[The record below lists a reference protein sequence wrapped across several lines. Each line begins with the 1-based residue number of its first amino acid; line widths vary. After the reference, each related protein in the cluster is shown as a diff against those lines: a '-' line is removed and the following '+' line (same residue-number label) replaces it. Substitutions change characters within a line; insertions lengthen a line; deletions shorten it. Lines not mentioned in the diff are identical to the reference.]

1 MIPSIHYTLDNFD
14 EANIWDN
21 FWDESKYW
29 KSQPHLTNM
38 RRINSMKITYLKLLN
53 FEPVKMENQSIIW
66 SSPFYFFSVIFD
78 GNMFQTTKQIALDQL
93 LATNTNFCIINIAAE
108 LKKK

>member
-1 MIPSIHYTLDNFD
+1 MTHIPWTTDMSWV
-14 EANIWDN
+14 E
-21 FWDESKYW
+21 KYW
-29 KSQPHLTNM
+29 SRFWANSLDLKTLLT
-38 RRINSMKITYLKLLN
+38 TCA
-53 FEPVKMENQSIIW
+53 
-66 SSPFYFFSVIFD
+66 SPFYFFSVIFD